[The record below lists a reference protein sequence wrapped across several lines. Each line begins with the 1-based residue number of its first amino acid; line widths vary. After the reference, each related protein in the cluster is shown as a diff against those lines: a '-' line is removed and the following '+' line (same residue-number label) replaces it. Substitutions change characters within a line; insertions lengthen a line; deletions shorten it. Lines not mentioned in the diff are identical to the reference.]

1 MKIQWGMEGRNNP
14 SMPRFIR
21 YVEKLELDKQ
31 GLPSGLNKSSD
42 SSCFFDV

>member
-1 MKIQWGMEGRNNP
+1 MEGRNNP